1 MEKAN
6 IILPCQSP
14 QCSTLVFWRKKI
26 YTQLGIF
33 INHNLELKIIWMNS
47 EQLYDQ
53 SVQNSNEIL
62 AIIAGWELPSDLY
75 GA

>member
-1 MEKAN
+1 MFH
-6 IILPCQSP
+6 IGILE
-14 QCSTLVFWRKKI
+14 KKI